1 MIKQTL
7 NGLHQLIILASAG
20 KIVKYHV
27 AGIGRKS
34 AEYLSWLCP
43 TTVLA
48 SESWLVLLVRIGGSE
63 LVTDSVSLFC
73 KPPKIEK
80 SVIDS
85 KNELHTIS
93 CFKHSNTNKIDCSA
107 QNTLGKARQLKINPW
122 TGHWNWNWTFPQSF
136 IHQISQVQTWDPDV
150 TLRPLS
156 ALICDFFSSASVTWG
171 RCCFAPSDPEGQMWL

>member
-1 MIKQTL
+1 M
-7 NGLHQLIILASAG
+7 
-20 KIVKYHV
+20 KYQV

-34 AEYLSWLCP
+34 AKYLSWLCP

-63 LVTDSVSLFC
+63 LVTDSVSLFW
-73 KPPKIEK
+73 KHQKLEK
-80 SVIDS
+80 SVMDS

-93 CFKHSNTNKIDCSA
+93 SSKHSNHQHNRLFSTEDSGEGQTAENQS
-107 QNTLGKARQLKINPW
+107 L
-122 TGHWNWNWTFPQSF
+122 NWTLKLKLTFLQSF
-136 IHQISQVQTWDPDV
+136 IYQIFQVQTWDPDV

-171 RCCFAPSDPEGQMWL
+171 RCCFAPSDPEG